1 VRSTNTP
8 SRISIKDE
16 RLDID
21 RIDHYR
27 LSFFISSESCQ
38 ISIFD
43 IQKKRLLLLE
53 EVGFNS
59 KISLVEN
66 IQTVYDEHTV
76 MAAGFWREVQVFG
89 RNRQFSLVPYPVFDK
104 SLIQQYI
111 QLNEPTDPNLDEYR
125 FKVLDELGLA
135 IAFAYPA
142 ALKEWFNEK
151 YPNTSLHFNHQSIAY
166 LKGLKGQLRERAQ
179 SSIYVLINDQEV
191 LMAGFNFSRLAIYN
205 QFQFSD
211 SMSLVNGILS
221 TAKQF
226 SEEGQSIPVLLHGS
240 KSLVDKNLPTLK
252 KYFKNIELGQ
262 RPSDI
267 MIHPIFN
274 ELEGM
279 EYFDVLS
286 NL

>member
-1 VRSTNTP
+1 MRSTNTQ

-43 IQKKRLLLLE
+43 IQKKSLLLLE
-53 EVGFNS
+53 EVNFNPE
-59 KISLVEN
+59 ISLVEN
-66 IQTVYDEHTV
+66 IQAVYDEHTL
-76 MAAGFWREVQVFG
+76 MAAGFWKEVQIFI
-89 RNRQFSLVPYPVFDK
+89 RNKQFSLVPFPVFDK
-104 SLIQQYI
+104 ALIQQYI
-111 QLNEPTDPNLDEYR
+111 QLNAPTDPNLDQYR

-142 ALKEWFNEK
+142 ALKEWFKEK
-151 YPNTSLHFNHQSIAY
+151 YPNTSIYFNHHSIAY

-179 SSIYVLINDQEV
+179 SSIYVLINGHEV
-191 LMAGFNFSRLAIYN
+191 LIAGFNLSRLAIYN

-211 SMSLVNGILS
+211 SMDLVNGILS
-221 TAKQF
+221 TARQF

-240 KSLVDKNLPTLK
+240 KSLVDNNLPTLK
-252 KYFKNIELGQ
+252 KYFRNIELGQ

-267 MIHPIFN
+267 IIHPIFN
-274 ELEGM
+274 ELEDM